1 MKRTSNGSLR
11 TLGTTLLVV
20 LLLSSMSGCFGKASG
35 SSAGSAAGGQDGPT
49 FTVAAAGDILIHPQ
63 LTEQAMLDA
72 KRHHVKGPYF
82 GDIMA
87 GVEPVISKAD
97 LAICHLEPVLGTT
110 NGPWSSYPNFLVPPQ
125 IATTI
130 KDIGYDTCSTNS
142 NHSLDGGYA
151 GVKRTLDTLDKVGLK
166 HTGSARTKKEHD
178 TPNIIDVKGVKVAQI
193 SFAFGYNAHEVPKD
207 KPWLVN
213 KTSLKAI
220 KAAEKRARAA
230 GAEVVILSIHWGRE
244 DWPNPS
250 KSQLEL
256 GRQIATQTGI
266 NLVIGHHAHVV
277 QPMEKVHG
285 TWIAYGLGN
294 QVARHDVPIGL
305 TEEGVIGWFTFTKHH
320 GKWDVKAQYVPTFVD
335 LPPTQDVK
343 GQNPDP
349 GVTAAEDGTSG
360 QGTLVQPVRDH
371 RLVDIARS
379 LRADKTQHTLTEQQR
394 ARYRLAFER
403 TRGTLLNRGAAKD
416 GLTPLL
422 DLPD

>member
-1 MKRTSNGSLR
+1 MRALVASL
-11 TLGTTLLVV
+11 LV
-20 LLLSSMSGCFGKASG
+20 LLLGATAGCSG
-35 SSAGSAAGGQDGPT
+35 SGSGAAGAAGQDGPT

-72 KRHHVKGPYF
+72 ARHHVKGPYF

-87 GVEPVISKAD
+87 GVKPVISKAD

-110 NGPWSSYPNFLVPPQ
+110 KGPWSSYPNFLVPPQ

-142 NHSLDGGYA
+142 NHSLDGGYT
-151 GVKRTLDTLDKVGLK
+151 GVKRTLDTLDEVGLK

-220 KAAEKRARAA
+220 VAAEKRARAA

-256 GRQIATQTGI
+256 GRDIATKTHI

-305 TEEGVIGWFTFTKHH
+305 TEEGVIGWFTFSKHH
-320 GKWDVKAQYVPTFVD
+320 GTWDVKAQYVPTFVD
-335 LPPTQDVK
+335 LPPDQDVSGEDAAGTTAGT
-343 GQNPDP
+343 GQSTAPADP
-349 GVTAAEDGTSG
+349 GTA
-360 QGTLVQPVRDH
+360 VQPVRDH
-371 RLVDIARS
+371 RLVDIARA
-379 LRADKTQHTLTEQQR
+379 LRDDATSHTLTDEQR

>member
-1 MKRTSNGSLR
+1 MKRTSNRSR
-11 TLGTTLLVV
+11 TLGTTLLVL
-20 LLLSSMSGCFGKASG
+20 LLLSSLSGCFGSASG
-35 SSAGSAAGGQDGPT
+35 STASGGDGPT

-63 LTEQAMLDA
+63 LTEQAMVDA
-72 KRHHVKGPYF
+72 ERHHVKGPYF

-87 GVEPVISKAD
+87 GVKPVISKAD
-97 LAICHLEPVLGTT
+97 LAICHLEPVLGTEK
-110 NGPWSSYPNFLVPPQ
+110 GPWSSYPNFLVPPQ

-220 KAAEKRARAA
+220 KAAEKRARDA

-256 GRQIATQTGI
+256 GRQIATQTHI

-277 QPMEKVHG
+277 QPMEKVNG

-305 TEEGVIGWFTFTKHH
+305 TEEGVIGWFTFSKHH

-335 LPPTQDVK
+335 LPPDQDVD
-343 GQNPDP
+343 GQDTTGAAAPDP
-349 GVTAAEDGTSG
+349 GATAATDGKQGTS
-360 QGTLVQPVRDH
+360 VQPVRDH
-371 RLVDIARS
+371 RLVDIARA
-379 LRADKTQHTLTEQQR
+379 LRADQTQHTLTEQQR

-403 TRGTLLNRGAAKD
+403 TRGTLLNRGASKD